1 MVQNGSEKGDVG
13 SMITTG
19 KMLDKGEGT
28 ARDSKQAFY
37 WFSKAAEKG
46 SPEAEVQLGQL
57 YYAGRGISADMKKAV
72 SLLRPFGQTRQRF
85 GSILDGLSLSSR
97 KRGRKK

>member
-1 MVQNGSEKGDVG
+1 
-13 SMITTG
+13 MITTG

-46 SPEAEVQLGQL
+46 SPEAEVSWANCIMPDVAFPL
-57 YYAGRGISADMKKAV
+57 
-72 SLLRPFGQTRQRF
+72 T
-85 GSILDGLSLSSR
+85 
-97 KRGRKK
+97 